1 MLSSPLEFTVK
12 GPPLTASL
20 ESVPASHNGSDEFR
34 VRIALSEEPKS
45 GFSYTTMRG
54 HAFTVTGGSV
64 TGARRLSPPS
74 NIGWEIVVKPDSNG
88 DITVE
93 LPVTE
98 DCDAQGAI
106 CTEDKRMLSSPLEFI
121 VSGPGQ

>member
-1 MLSSPLEFTVK
+1 
-12 GPPLTASL
+12 
-20 ESVPASHNGSDEFR
+20 
-34 VRIALSEEPKS
+34 
-45 GFSYTTMRG
+45 MRG

-88 DITVE
+88 DVTVE